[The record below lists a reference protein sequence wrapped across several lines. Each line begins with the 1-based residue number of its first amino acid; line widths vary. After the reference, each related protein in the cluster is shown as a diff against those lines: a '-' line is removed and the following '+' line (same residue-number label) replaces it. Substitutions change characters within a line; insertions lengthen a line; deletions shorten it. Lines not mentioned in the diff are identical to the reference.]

1 MDDSVWELYK
11 PELHR
16 LYIQQNKILSYVR
29 EYMASMYGF
38 DETTAQYTKHFRK
51 WGFQKNQKLSEQEG
65 IFIGKRMDKRKREFE
80 KKSEVHINGI
90 EYAPR
95 KLQKAIYGKAYV
107 PTMQSHGFPGAPS
120 PDTPEGIVVCTPAT
134 PSMQLDWN
142 LALPWLRF
150 SKLLRTE
157 QTEVSSP
164 AQQPSPTST
173 LAVASPR
180 EPNAISHTVKYQ
192 VVDRLRYLVP
202 WDRLSHPIGVNSSS
216 RTATGLRILMPEESE
231 GQLHALAMRF
241 SESKQST
248 TDSLGLEMFLLS
260 NNLVS
265 HGPDG
270 KTFDSMRSHDKRVM
284 EILRVSGWNTV
295 AQLQILLS
303 AKEPT
308 AGAIA
313 EKIFA
318 SALRILD
325 EDVVEMMLEAG
336 MSPDGCIDTVDNGS
350 LTPLQFL
357 ATLGGIYT
365 ELIEVFIS
373 RGADLNK
380 SYNDISALEYAV
392 DFDNTVV
399 IEVLL
404 SRGARVT
411 PSCLAAAARN
421 IQDLSRFQ
429 RFLGPDTDVNERS
442 GWQGPSPLAQAVSSG
457 SIEIINL
464 LLTRGA
470 DVNAFHE
477 IDFNHDVGFT
487 TVLGIAVQSGKLE
500 IIEALLHACPDVNPE
515 IEDGLPYVSPLAI
528 AASTA
533 KGWPGAVTLLLQ
545 AGVDISIAD
554 GCSERTLLELASRNT
569 KNIGV
574 FELLVGY
581 GAMID
586 RPLSEKEH
594 ATSALLSAVKA
605 GATELVSLLISM
617 GARLNDVYS
626 TPPGTALGAA
636 IEKGDLD
643 LIQMLQV
650 AGAVSIS
657 PKLRRITNLETAE
670 YLDEIGLLQGILDI
684 SGAEILKAALLAK
697 DNNLAQR
704 LLYRIVEFN
713 TLGAEATDY
722 NGRISQK
729 TPLQTAITT
738 KRLPVAYTIL
748 ERGAT
753 VVDCDLAVAVQY
765 TVKYNDTELLRRL
778 LTRFQGSAPTAMAEA
793 ILSDRPDLLQ
803 LLLAA
808 GLDATGQPQKFR
820 CQSEVSEDSDIYFDP
835 PESVLEI
842 LSQSNNRPMLE
853 TILHSCP
860 WSPSLVGRALTLS
873 IISSHIELAT
883 YLLSWHV
890 DVNQEITIY
899 HPEVE
904 DEDGKPIPG
913 YKIVVTP
920 LQIAVR
926 DQHVHVVEQM
936 LGTHPAID
944 INYLGAGENR
954 RTALQHAVENGNM
967 ELVNLL
973 LHHGANINS
982 TPARDGGA
990 TALQIASIRGYLGI
1004 ARRLIELGAEINAAP
1019 ARVNGRTALEGAA
1032 EHGRIDM
1039 IQMLLLGGAS
1049 VTGDDGQR
1057 QYRRAIEFA
1066 ERNGH
1071 NAAAR
1076 LLISF
1081 EPRQEE
1087 MGPDSG
1093 DGVDGIKSADW
1104 GC

>member
-1 MDDSVWELYK
+1 
-11 PELHR
+11 
-16 LYIQQNKILSYVR
+16 
-29 EYMASMYGF
+29 
-38 DETTAQYTKHFRK
+38 
-51 WGFQKNQKLSEQEG
+51 
-65 IFIGKRMDKRKREFE
+65 
-80 KKSEVHINGI
+80 
-90 EYAPR
+90 
-95 KLQKAIYGKAYV
+95 
-107 PTMQSHGFPGAPS
+107 
-120 PDTPEGIVVCTPAT
+120 
-134 PSMQLDWN
+134 
-142 LALPWLRF
+142 
-150 SKLLRTE
+150 
-157 QTEVSSP
+157 
-164 AQQPSPTST
+164 
-173 LAVASPR
+173 
-180 EPNAISHTVKYQ
+180 
-192 VVDRLRYLVP
+192 
-202 WDRLSHPIGVNSSS
+202 
-216 RTATGLRILMPEESE
+216 MPEESE

-248 TDSLGLEMFLLS
+248 TDGLGLEMFLLS

-270 KTFDSMRSHDKRVM
+270 KTVDSMRSHDQRVM

-313 EKIFA
+313 KKIFA

-325 EDVVEMMLEAG
+325 EDIVEMMLEAG

-350 LTPLQFL
+350 LTPLQYL
-357 ATLGGIYT
+357 ATLGDIAM
-365 ELIEVFIS
+365 ELIQLFIS
-373 RGADLNK
+373 HGADLNK

-392 DFDNTVV
+392 RNTDA

-404 SRGARVT
+404 SRGACVT
-411 PSCLAAAARN
+411 PSCLAAAARRIGN
-421 IQDLSRFQ
+421 PGRFQ
-429 RFLGPDTDVNERS
+429 MFLGPVTDVNERS
-442 GWQGPSPLAQAVSSG
+442 GSQGPSPLAQAVSLG
-457 SIEIINL
+457 WIEIINL

-477 IDFNHDVGFT
+477 IDFNYDMGFT
-487 TVLGIAVQSGKLE
+487 TVLGIAAQSGRLE
-500 IIEALLHACPDVNPE
+500 IIKALLHACPDVNPE
-515 IEDGLPYVSPLAI
+515 IEDGLPYVSPLTIAVSASKGGLAAI
-528 AASTA
+528 S
-533 KGWPGAVTLLLQ
+533 LLLQ
-545 AGVDISIAD
+545 AGVDVSTAD
-554 GCSERTLLELASRNT
+554 CCGERTLLEIASRNIT
-569 KNIGV
+569 DIRV

-594 ATSALLSAVKA
+594 ATSALLSAVEA
-605 GATELVSLLISM
+605 GATDLVSLLISM

-626 TPPGTALGAA
+626 TRPGTALGAA
-636 IEKGDLD
+636 IEKGDLH

-657 PKLRRITNLETAE
+657 PKLGSIANLETAE

-684 SGAEILKAALLAK
+684 SGAEILKAALSE
-697 DNNLAQR
+697 DDDNLAQR
-704 LLYRIVEFN
+704 LLYRIVDFG

-729 TPLQTAITT
+729 TQLQTAIST
-738 KRLPVAYTIL
+738 KRLPVANAIL

-753 VVDCDLAVAVQY
+753 VVDCDLAAAVQY
-765 TVKYNDTELLRRL
+765 TVEYNDTDLLRRL

-793 ILSDRPDLLQ
+793 IRSEDPELLH

-808 GLDATGQPQKFR
+808 GLDATGTPQQLLDKWEA
-820 CQSEVSEDSDIYFDP
+820 SENIDTHFDP

-842 LSQSNNRPMLE
+842 LSETNNRPMLE

-860 WSPSLVGRALTLS
+860 WSPRLVGRALTLS
-873 IISSHIELAT
+873 IISGHTELAM
-883 YLLSWHV
+883 YLLNWGV
-890 DVNQEITIY
+890 DVNQEITIH
-899 HPEVE
+899 HPDTE
-904 DEDGKPIPG
+904 DENEIPIRG

-920 LQIAVR
+920 LQIAAK
-926 DQHVHVVEQM
+926 DQHIQVVEQM
-936 LGTHPAID
+936 LGTHPDID
-944 INYLGAGENR
+944 INYLGAGANR
-954 RTALQHAVENGNM
+954 RSALQHAVENGNM
-967 ELVNLL
+967 DLVNLL
-973 LHHGANINS
+973 LRHGANINS
-982 TPARDGGA
+982 NPASDGGA

-1049 VTGDDGQR
+1049 VAGDDGQR

-1076 LLISF
+1076 LLIAF
-1081 EPRQEE
+1081 ESRQE
-1087 MGPDSG
+1087 
-1093 DGVDGIKSADW
+1093 
-1104 GC
+1104 